1 MSNLAVAAF
10 FTDGGG
16 TPATGLTLADIDLY
30 LTSQNKT
37 TGVDAVVWNGTQNPT
52 EEIDNVGAYARIYA
66 TADLDTYNYFL
77 NATYTGVAVLD
88 VDNVQGSYSLCPI
101 LDEIIEGTLTT
112 REVLRIAL
120 AALAGKST
128 GGGTVSPAFRDVAD
142 SKDRIDATVDAQGNR
157 TAIVLDGS

>member
-1 MSNLAVAAF
+1 MSILTVAAF

-16 TPATGLTLADIDLY
+16 TPATGLALADIDLY

-37 TGVDAVVWNGTQNPT
+37 TGVDAVIWDGTQNPT
-52 EEIDNVGAYARIYA
+52 EEIDNVGAYARLYA
-66 TADLDTYNYFL
+66 VADFDTYNYFV
-77 NATYTGVAVLD
+77 TSEYTGVAVLD
-88 VDNVQGSYSLCPI
+88 VNDVQGSYSLCPI

-128 GGGTVSPAFRDVAD
+128 GGGTVNPAFRDVAD
-142 SKDRIDATVDAQGNR
+142 TRDRIDATVDALGNR
-157 TAIVLDGS
+157 TAIVLDAS